1 MKNANGRFVM
11 ALLRWITPGSVTA
24 IALAIMSSGSD
35 AAEKTIELADGSTV
49 KAEYGR
55 VFVPERR
62 DRPNGE
68 YIALRYIKVLGGRE
82 GTDSPII
89 HMRGGPGVSGTALLS
104 TKRFAALFHGIARGR
119 DVVLFDQRGTGKTE
133 PRLHCGPPVRL
144 PKIPAPTSNKILE
157 TARKYASNCAYRLRE
172 QGIDLSAY
180 NTNES
185 ADDVADLAGHL
196 GYDRVMLFGMS
207 YGSHLGLTVIRRHKE
222 LIERAILGFVA
233 GPNDIFRRPLQF
245 DSVLSKLDAIAQ
257 DPKSGWPYSE
267 PPSVTFEQSLKRFDK
282 PLRGSRT
289 NKSGRTIEVEIN
301 RTDVEISFLWDLWE
315 NNRASW
321 QSFPDVIDKLRDHDI
336 SKLAK
341 RIRGVRTIA
350 RNPMRSAMLC
360 SSGVSAQRQA
370 LIEEELRTSV
380 LSLPPDFPHLLLC
393 DAWGVSPLP
402 PSFREPVVS
411 ELPILLISGELDQL
425 TPSINAEAVAK
436 GFSNATHFRVAGLG
450 HEFWNAYK
458 KSSELRAAIRNYLDG
473 EPVSSARFDI
483 PFKFL
488 VPDGVIEKGTLH
500 RS

>member
-1 MKNANGRFVM
+1 M
-11 ALLRWITPGSVTA
+11 ASLRRIIHGSIAA
-24 IALAIMSSGSD
+24 ISVVSISFGSS

-49 KAEYGR
+49 MAEYGR

-62 DRPNGE
+62 DRSNGE
-68 YIALRYIKVLGGRE
+68 YISLRYIKVLGGSAVT
-82 GTDSPII
+82 GSPII
-89 HMRGGPGVSGTALLS
+89 YLRGGPGVSGTALLG

-119 DVVLFDQRGTGKTE
+119 DVVLFDQRGTGETK

-144 PKIPAPTSNKILE
+144 PMIPAPTSNKILE
-157 TARKYASNCAYRLRE
+157 TTRKYASNCAGRLRE
-172 QGIDLSAY
+172 QGIDLAAY

-207 YGSHLGLTVIRRHKE
+207 YGSHLGLTVIRRHKD
-222 LIERAILGFVA
+222 LIELAILGFVV
-233 GPNDIFRRPLQF
+233 GPDDIFRRPLQF

-257 DPKSGWPYSE
+257 DRKSGWPYSE
-267 PPSVTFEQSLKRFDK
+267 PPSVTLEQSLKRFDK
-282 PLRGSRT
+282 PMRSSRT
-289 NKSGRTIEVEIN
+289 NKSGRVIEVEIN

-315 NNRASW
+315 NNRTSR
-321 QSFPDVIDKLRDHDI
+321 QSFPDVIDKLRDRDI
-336 SKLAK
+336 SNLAE

-380 LSLPPDFPHLLLC
+380 LSLPPGFPHLQLC
-393 DAWGVSPLP
+393 DAWGLLPLP

-411 ELPILLISGELDQL
+411 DIPILLISGELDQK
-425 TPSINAEAVAK
+425 TPSINAETVAK
-436 GFSNATHFRVAGLG
+436 GFSKATHFRVAGLG
-450 HEFWNAYK
+450 HEFWNAYE
-458 KSSELRAAIRNYLDG
+458 KSSDLRAAIRKYLDG
-473 EPVSSARFDI
+473 EPVSFTRFDI

-488 VPDGVIEKGTLH
+488 VPDGLIEQGALH